1 MGSQGVGHDWATEL
15 HWTSVSWSFT
25 YASAPLG
32 MVLVLVVRTPIALP
46 VPAPA
51 CGVGSPRSPPPPV
64 FLEAC
69 GTSDGTLPSF
79 PVSLPAPCW
88 CPLPW
93 GHWGAVSPLSHCQ
106 SCSARAALSV
116 PEDAEKSPCFASF
129 SPLSQSDMACIA
141 EPCPLCLQA
150 SAHRLRSESV
160 EFRQGAKVREKT
172 LFLSHAP
179 FCIPGLFL
187 PVVPPSQT
195 SSSRPFPSV

>member
-25 YASAPLG
+25 YASALLG

-106 SCSARAALSV
+106 SCSLGAWRHREEPLLCQFFTLVSKWHGLYHRALPSLPAG
-116 PEDAEKSPCFASF
+116 F
-129 SPLSQSDMACIA
+129 
-141 EPCPLCLQA
+141 CPQA
-150 SAHRLRSESV
+150 QKWVCRV
-160 EFRQGAKVREKT
+160 
-172 LFLSHAP
+172 
-179 FCIPGLFL
+179 
-187 PVVPPSQT
+187 
-195 SSSRPFPSV
+195 